1 MASLHAARKVVA
13 IVATHGEDRL
23 GLLTVR
29 ALPSIAKQTKKADL
43 VIVVSD
49 NDPLQEFL
57 NERVIKECFKP
68 NYRKNVR
75 LIDNNRTR
83 GNSGTGTS

>member
-1 MASLHAARKVVA
+1 MASLPAARKVVA
-13 IVATHGEDRL
+13 VVATHGKDRL
-23 GLLTVR
+23 GLLITR

-57 NERVIKECFKP
+57 DERDIKECFDS
-68 NYRKNVR
+68 NYQKNVR
-75 LIDNNRTR
+75 LINNNRTR

>member
-1 MASLHAARKVVA
+1 MAFLPAARKVVA

-23 GLLTVR
+23 GLLITR

-57 NERVIKECFKP
+57 DERDIKECFDP
-68 NYRKNVR
+68 NYQEHVR
-75 LIDNNRTR
+75 LINNNRTR